1 MTAADI
7 LKIVGTVAV
16 TQVVIDVLAN
26 RWVFNTESYDRLC
39 RALLRA
45 QTLEAKARASK
56 ATNAEKHAKKLGR
69 HVTERE
75 ALAALVAKKHATPA
89 MGGSVAFLILY
100 RILSAEHAGKVVAVL
115 PFVPF
120 RLLRRITLRGLDFG
134 PEGPRRWQGQSGPA
148 PSHSS
153 TCWRPRRPSSSC
165 TSCWPGNLPLE
176 PTAAS
181 KP

>member
-56 ATNAEKHAKKLGR
+56 ATNAEKHAKK
-69 HVTERE
+69 
-75 ALAALVAKKHATPA
+75 
-89 MGGSVAFLILY
+89 
-100 RILSAEHAGKVVAVL
+100 GKY
-115 PFVPF
+115 
-120 RLLRRITLRGLDFG
+120 D
-134 PEGPRRWQGQSGPA
+134 
-148 PSHSS
+148 
-153 TCWRPRRPSSSC
+153 
-165 TSCWPGNLPLE
+165 
-176 PTAAS
+176 
-181 KP
+181 